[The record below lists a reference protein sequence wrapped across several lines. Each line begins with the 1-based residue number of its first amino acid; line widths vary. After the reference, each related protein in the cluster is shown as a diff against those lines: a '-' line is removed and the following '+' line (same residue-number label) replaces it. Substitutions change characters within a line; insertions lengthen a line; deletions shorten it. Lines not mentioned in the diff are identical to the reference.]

1 MPSLSWG
8 LLRGSSLAA
17 LISSNFSLDPG
28 KQGAIYTPTGV
39 PFATVSLG
47 QIACSRRH
55 QNVVLVSVLV
65 STSPWGHV
73 PDLLHSC

>member
-8 LLRGSSLAA
+8 LLWGSSLAT
-17 LISSNFSLDPG
+17 LIFSNFSLNPG
-28 KQGAIYTPTGV
+28 KQGAIYTPIGV

-47 QIACSRRH
+47 QMAHSRRH

-73 PDLLHSC
+73 PGFRHSC

>member
-17 LISSNFSLDPG
+17 LISGNFSLNPG
-28 KQGAIYTPTGV
+28 KQGAVYTPIGV
-39 PFATVSLG
+39 PSATVSLG
-47 QIACSRRH
+47 QMARSRRH
-55 QNVVLVSVLV
+55 QNVVLASVL
-65 STSPWGHV
+65 STAPWGHV